1 MRDASWHL
9 LSLNFQVPFER
20 SAPEAQLTAQL
31 QKASEFILVFWLVD
45 LAFYLILHSLG
56 RAF

>member
-31 QKASEFILVFWLVD
+31 QKASEFILAFWL
-45 LAFYLILHSLG
+45 S
-56 RAF
+56 